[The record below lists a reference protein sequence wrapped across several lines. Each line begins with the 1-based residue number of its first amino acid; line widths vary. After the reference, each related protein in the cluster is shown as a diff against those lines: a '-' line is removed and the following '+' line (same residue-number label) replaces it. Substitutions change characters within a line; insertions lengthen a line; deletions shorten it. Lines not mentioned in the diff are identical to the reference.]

1 MFLIKLGATILALW
15 IIFGMVFGIAR
26 QDGESMNPKILDGD
40 VMFFYRLEKDYY
52 IGDVVAYKRDGDIQ
66 SARVVAK
73 GGDVV
78 DITSDGKLVVNGS
91 VQSEEIYY
99 PTYEVPDKL
108 IYPYTVEEG
117 SYFVL
122 CDYRTVGDDSREYGS
137 LALKDIKG
145 KVITIVRRRG
155 I

>member
-1 MFLIKLGATILALW
+1 MFLIKLGVTIVALW
-15 IIFGMVFGIAR
+15 IIFGMVFGFAR
-26 QDGESMNPKILDGD
+26 QDGENMNPKILDGD
-40 VMFFYRLEKDYY
+40 LMFFYRLEKDYY

-78 DITSDGKLVVNGS
+78 ELGEDGQLIVNGN
-91 VQSEEIYY
+91 VQSEDIYY
-99 PTYEVPDKL
+99 PTYEVPDS
-108 IYPYTVEEG
+108 ITYPYTVDQG

-122 CDYRTVGDDSREYGS
+122 CDYRTMGDDSREFGA

-145 KVITIVRRRG
+145 KVITVIRRRG